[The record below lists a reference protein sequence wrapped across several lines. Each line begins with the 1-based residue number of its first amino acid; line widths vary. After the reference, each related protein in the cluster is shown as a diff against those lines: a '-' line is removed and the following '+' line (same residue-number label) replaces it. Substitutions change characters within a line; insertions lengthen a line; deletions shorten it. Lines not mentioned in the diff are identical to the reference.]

1 MLRNR
6 FSINLGIRVILI
18 TATGLLLTIVYT
30 QTNRPATTLFL
41 FLMLLYFGWNLFYY
55 VNRTN
60 RQLANFIITLKEKDT
75 SAVFAQQNIE
85 RSFRGLTQ
93 SFKAITDE
101 IQQNRFEKES
111 ERLKL
116 QIVVE
121 QVGVGLISINRE
133 GVIEIFNRAAEKL
146 LNTHKITEKRYLD
159 KHFPELGQCIDQLIP
174 GIPTV
179 FKLNV
184 NEKQLQLSL
193 KLSMIRVRNDLI
205 RLISL
210 QDIREELEAKELDT
224 WKRLIRT
231 ITHEIMNSIT
241 PITTLTTAIKRSFL
255 SVGSLKPS
263 GMITSDNITDALQS
277 VNIIEDRSKGLI
289 HFVER
294 YKQLTRLP
302 APQLKEIETNELLRK
317 INHLFREELEM
328 RNIAFSFRSSPEN
341 LSIMA
346 DEDLIEQVLINLVKN
361 ATDAIGSKMNGKI
374 SLLAY
379 GDHEGS
385 KHLQITDN
393 GQGISPEVMENIFTP
408 FFTTKEKGS
417 GIGLSLARQ
426 IMKLHKGNIV
436 VTSVPGKETV
446 FTLQFHHG

>member
-1 MLRNR
+1 MVRNR

-18 TATGLLLTIVYT
+18 TFISLLLTIVYT

-41 FLMLLYFGWNLFYY
+41 FLMLIYTGWNLFYY

-60 RQLANFIITLKEKDT
+60 RQLANFIVTLKEKDT
-75 SAVFAQQNIE
+75 SAVFSQQNIE

-93 SFKAITDE
+93 SFKVITDE

-159 KHFPELGQCIDQLIP
+159 KNFPEMGQCIDQLIP

-184 NEKQLQLSL
+184 NDNQLQLSL
-193 KLSMIRVRNDLI
+193 KLSMIRIQNDLI

-255 SVGSLKPS
+255 SAGSLKPS
-263 GMITSDNITDALQS
+263 AMITSENIADALQS
-277 VNIIEDRSKGLI
+277 VGIIEDRSKGLI

-302 APQLKEIETNELLRK
+302 APQLKEIKTEELLRK
-317 INHLFREELEM
+317 INHLFKEEMVM
-328 RNIAFSFRSSPEN
+328 RGIAFSCHSNPVN
-341 LSIMA
+341 LSIIA

-361 ATDAIGSKMNGKI
+361 AIDAIGLKKNGKI

-379 GDHEGS
+379 DDIEGN
-385 KHLQITDN
+385 KHLQVTDN
-393 GQGISPEVMENIFTP
+393 GQGIPPEVMENLFTP

-426 IMKLHKGNIV
+426 IMKLHKGIITVNA
-436 VTSVPGKETV
+436 SSGKETV
-446 FTLQFHHG
+446 FTLQFHQI